1 MKNTVNM
8 TVIYGVLAL
17 AAFLLMLGYWKLIR
31 EKEKWL
37 QYLYIAVF
45 GINAGYF
52 FLSISSSLQAAL
64 AVNRIVELFSVFL
77 PFFMLMSIM
86 KICRVNCSK
95 YLFGALIFAG
105 CLVFLLTA
113 SGGWL
118 TIYYKDVRID
128 FINGA
133 AVLVKDY
140 GPLYFV
146 YGVYLFLY
154 FTGMIAV
161 ILYTMKQK
169 TGISSKIAAFLSMI
183 VMCSIVTW
191 LLEQLIDI
199 EFEFLA
205 VFYLFA
211 ELLMLLLYM
220 ILEDVSAAA
229 VREQSAAERVSKDKD
244 EIEDQTE
251 DAVGNESLS
260 DQIQIRTAGADLI
273 GIEKLSVREMEVLL
287 LIMDNKKRK
296 DIAEELEITENTVK
310 KHTSHIFA
318 KLGVSSRKELFAK
331 CSHVPEHK
339 VIN

>member
-1 MKNTVNM
+1 M
-8 TVIYGVLAL
+8 
-17 AAFLLMLGYWKLIR
+17 
-31 EKEKWL
+31 
-37 QYLYIAVF
+37 
-45 GINAGYF
+45 
-52 FLSISSSLQAAL
+52 
-64 AVNRIVELFSVFL
+64 
-77 PFFMLMSIM
+77 
-86 KICRVNCSK
+86 
-95 YLFGALIFAG
+95 
-105 CLVFLLTA
+105 TA

-118 TIYYKDVRID
+118 TIYYRAVRID
-128 FINGA
+128 LINGA
-133 AVLVKDY
+133 TVLVKDY

-154 FTGMIAV
+154 FAGMIGV
-161 ILYTMKQK
+161 IWYTMKRK
-169 TGISSKIAAFLSMI
+169 TDVSSKIAAFLSMI
-183 VMCSIVTW
+183 VLCSILTW
-191 LLEQLIDI
+191 LLEQLINI

-229 VREQSAAERVSKDKD
+229 VQKQAAVESVSEDRE
-244 EIEDQTE
+244 EIEVQTE
-251 DAVGNESLS
+251 DTVGNESLS

-296 DIAEELEITENTVK
+296 DIAEELAITENTVK